1 VDAEVRVNARRRTV
15 NANLPDRMI
24 RVQVRR
30 PRRVY
35 TYYYF
40 DAGTAAESRYVA
52 LGPDYVA
59 ALRKYVELA
68 GGNASVAA
76 LATFSDVA
84 RRYQA
89 EVIPSKAPRT
99 QRDYVVFLQRLLAV
113 FGDAPLAD
121 VEPVHVRQYLDRRRA
136 SPIRANREVA
146 LFSAIWNFA
155 RQIGATDRANPV
167 AGVSKFLERPRGVYI
182 DSRQR
187 EAILAVAPAP
197 LADAIEL
204 AYLTGQRPSD
214 VLRMR
219 ESDIRDGCLEVEQA
233 KTKAKLRIEVT
244 GRLAE
249 VLERIRQRKREHR
262 VVDTALVVGVNG
274 RAISQHYIR
283 SLWVRAR
290 DAAGLD
296 KSLQFRDLRAAAASD
311 VDEARS
317 IRDAQSLLGHSTV
330 RMTEAYARSR
340 RGKKVRP
347 VK

>member
-1 VDAEVRVNARRRTV
+1 MNARRRTV

-35 TYYYF
+35 VYYYF
-40 DAGTAAESRYVA
+40 DAGTAASTRYIA
-52 LGPDYVA
+52 LGSDYVA

-68 GGNASVAA
+68 GSTTTVAA
-76 LATFSDVA
+76 LVTFGDVA
-84 RRYQA
+84 KRYQI
-89 EVIPSKAPRT
+89 EVIPTKAART
-99 QRDYVVFLQRLLAV
+99 QRDYLTFLERLLAV

-121 VEPVHVRQYLDRRRA
+121 VEPVHIRQYLDRRRG
-136 SPIRANREVA
+136 SPVRANREVA
-146 LFSAIWNFA
+146 LFSAIWNFS

-167 AGVSKFLERPRGVYI
+167 AGVTKFLERPRWIYI
-182 DSRQR
+182 DATQR

-249 VLERIRQRKREHR
+249 VLERVRERKKAHR
-262 VVDTALVVGVNG
+262 VVDTALVVGLHG
-274 RAISQHYIR
+274 RAVSQHYIR
-283 SLWVRAR
+283 SLWVKAR

-317 IRDAQSLLGHSTV
+317 IRDAQSLLGHTTI

-347 VK
+347 AG

>member
-1 VDAEVRVNARRRTV
+1 MNARKRTV
-15 NANLPDRMI
+15 NRNLPDRMI
-24 RVQVRR
+24 AVRVKR
-30 PRRVY
+30 PRKTYV
-35 TYYYF
+35 YYYY
-40 DAGTAAESRYVA
+40 DRGGAAESRYVA

-59 ALRKYVELA
+59 ALRRYVELA
-68 GGNASVAA
+68 GGTTTVAA

-84 RRYQA
+84 RRYQT
-89 EVIPSKAPRT
+89 EVIPQKAART
-99 QRDYVVFLQRLLAV
+99 QRDYLTFLQRLLAV

-121 VEPVHVRQYLDRRRA
+121 VEPVHIRQYLDRRRA

-146 LFSAIWNFA
+146 LFSSVWNFA

-167 AGVSKFLERPRGVYI
+167 AGVSKFVERPRGVYI
-182 DSRQR
+182 DQQQR

-197 LADAIEL
+197 LRDAIEL

-249 VLERIRQRKREHR
+249 VLERIRERKKAHK
-262 VVDTALVVGVNG
+262 VVDTALIVGLHG

-283 SLWVRAR
+283 SLCVKAR

-296 KSLQFRDLRAAAASD
+296 RSLQFRDLRAAAASD
-311 VDEARS
+311 VDEQRS
-317 IRDAQSLLGHSTV
+317 IRDAQSLLGHTTI

-347 VK
+347 VN